1 MARLTNEM
9 SLAIDKEINKHN
21 DIFEALKCCGGALY
35 IEDLAIILN
44 KPVSTLKYQIK
55 NSIELELLDRVKSP
69 SGRVKKDVLRLTE
82 RCWNKL
88 GVNRGK
94 VSVQEETLNRCL
106 YKAILNKHLN
116 FRSKKE
122 ELLKDLCVEK
132 LKDSIIDRN
141 NEVYNLKSIAENLH
155 KIEKSNKFLVK
166 DYCLDIENKKIYL
179 DFYYV
184 NRRLRETDFR
194 ELKEFIDLIV
204 GIFEW
209 YCFDNDRDFFRSDNY
224 IKMNLT
230 VVTEDSYN
238 TKDKLKDIKK
248 HIRNYHP
255 FSKQTFRAKTE
266 LFYSIAFI
274 FDNNINLLHI

>member
-94 VSVQEETLNRCL
+94 VSVQ
-106 YKAILNKHLN
+106 KH
-116 FRSKKE
+116 
-122 ELLKDLCVEK
+122 
-132 LKDSIIDRN
+132 SIG
-141 NEVYNLKSIAENLH
+141 V
-155 KIEKSNKFLVK
+155 
-166 DYCLDIENKKIYL
+166 
-179 DFYYV
+179 
-184 NRRLRETDFR
+184 
-194 ELKEFIDLIV
+194 
-204 GIFEW
+204 
-209 YCFDNDRDFFRSDNY
+209 Y
-224 IKMNLT
+224 IKQ
-230 VVTEDSYN
+230 
-238 TKDKLKDIKK
+238 
-248 HIRNYHP
+248 
-255 FSKQTFRAKTE
+255 F
-266 LFYSIAFI
+266 
-274 FDNNINLLHI
+274 